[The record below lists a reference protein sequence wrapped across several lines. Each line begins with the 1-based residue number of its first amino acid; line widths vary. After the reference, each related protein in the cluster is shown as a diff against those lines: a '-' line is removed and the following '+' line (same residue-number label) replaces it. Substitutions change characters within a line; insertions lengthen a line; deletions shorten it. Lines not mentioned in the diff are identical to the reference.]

1 MYDMSPYLKKINE
14 VIEKGPYSNNWHSLS
29 EYEVPEWYRKAKF
42 GIFIGVFSVS
52 PLSEMNGTHAICM
65 SRTVPNTNITL
76 IPMASIPISA
86 TRILSRCS
94 KQKNLIQRNGQSF
107 SELQE
112 QSMLF
117 PLQSITTDFRCTGAK
132 SHTGTLTKWDLTVT
146 FSEN

>member
-42 GIFIGVFSVS
+42 GIFIHWGVFSVPAFGNEWYSRNMYVKDS
-52 PLSEMNGTHAICM
+52 PEYKHHIDTYGKHTDFGY
-65 SRTVPNTNITL
+65 
-76 IPMASIPISA
+76 
-86 TRILSRCS
+86 
-94 KQKNLIQRNGQSF
+94 K
-107 SELQE
+107 

-132 SHTGTLTKWDLTVT
+132 SHTGTLTKWGLTVT

>member
-1 MYDMSPYLKKINE
+1 MKSLKKDLTAITGTLYRNTKSPNGT
-14 VIEKGPYSNNWHSLS
+14 EKPNSAYS
-29 EYEVPEWYRKAKF
+29 
-42 GIFIGVFSVS
+42 FIGVFSVS
-52 PLSEMNGTHAICM
+52 LLSEMNGTHAICM

-107 SELQE
+107 SELRE

-132 SHTGTLTKWDLTVT
+132 SHTGTLTKWGLTVT